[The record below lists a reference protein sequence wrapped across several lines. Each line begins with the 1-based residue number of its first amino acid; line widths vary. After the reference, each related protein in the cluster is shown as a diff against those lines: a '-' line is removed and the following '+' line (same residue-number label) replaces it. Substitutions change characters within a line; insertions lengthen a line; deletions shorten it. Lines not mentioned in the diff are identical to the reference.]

1 MKAYSK
7 DCVQDK
13 ETTYFRKGVGE
24 LLHMMIWSKPEIY
37 NKVRDLSRHMNGVT
51 TYQIKA
57 MHSVMNYVV

>member
-37 NKVRDLSRHMNGVT
+37 NKVRDL
-51 TYQIKA
+51 
-57 MHSVMNYVV
+57 